1 VSEPAGESKRR
12 ADDLVRRLE
21 GLEPRRDETSPNR
34 WTSRGSPGDQWS
46 GFNTGWAIT
55 VTLLSGMLVWGGIGY
70 LIDLLAGFDNVFLA
84 VGIIVGM
91 AAGIY
96 LVVLRYGG
104 TPSDGG

>member
-1 VSEPAGESKRR
+1 
-12 ADDLVRRLE
+12 
-21 GLEPRRDETSPNR
+21 
-34 WTSRGSPGDQWS
+34 
-46 GFNTGWAIT
+46 